1 MTFVEILA
9 TADKTVTISPTDNSL
24 IVDDN
29 HLVNIDS
36 LKSKGLKEISPELAK
51 LTSYTSTQDENI
63 MLWPRGNSDLA
74 VVDLQKME
82 YDIIESFFPGDDLG
96 YLPISLKSFNQGRKI
111 LGLSYL
117 KTSQTYV
124 MTYWNKVENEQ
135 YQVVHKPINSLFI
148 QRTIILHSDES

>member
-24 IVDDN
+24 IVDDY

-96 YLPISLKSFNQGRKI
+96 YLPISLKSCNQGRKI

-124 MTYWNKVENEQ
+124 MTYWNKVDCEQ
-135 YQVVHKPINSLFI
+135 YVVVHKPINSLFI
-148 QRTIILHSDES
+148 QRTIILQSDES